1 MRKTLNRKWWVSGM
15 VLCFVLFCSWLTAS
29 AAALEPGKQQV
40 SDWVDGNKD
49 RMIRLSDAIW
59 SYAELGMQE
68 HRSVKALTDFLRAEG
83 FKVETGVAGMPT
95 AIRASWGNG
104 KPGVGFVGEYDALPM
119 IGNKAVP
126 KKEAF
131 VEGAPGHGC
140 GHNLNG
146 TAGVAAAAALKSFM
160 EKNNGPGSVYFFGT
174 PAEESVDAKVFM
186 LEAGVFNDAD
196 VLLMF
201 HSNTDNRVDTGTN
214 LAMFE
219 TKFQFK
225 GKTAHGARPHTGRS
239 ALDAIELM
247 NAGVNFMREHIP
259 MESRIHYVITKG
271 GVQPNVVPDFAESWY
286 YIRHPKIEEAE
297 RIYNWIID
305 IGKGAA
311 LMTQTTFSY
320 ETGGYN
326 YNKLNN
332 VSGARIMYENLR
344 LFGVPTFTQ
353 EEIDFAKALQREVK
367 AKELGINTDIKPF
380 AEKGELA
387 YSSSDIGAASW
398 AKPFVQLGMAVRI
411 EGAPG
416 HTWADVAL
424 DGMSIGHKF
433 MLQSSR
439 ILAATG
445 VDIVMKPEGL
455 KKMQAEFQEQTKDFQ
470 RKKFSESMK
479 PRVEQYKAEAAQWDK
494 LLQPYY
500 KNP

>member
-1 MRKTLNRKWWVSGM
+1 MWKTLNKKWWITGTVI
-15 VLCFVLFCSWLTAS
+15 CFVLSCFWLDGGAAS
-29 AAALEPGKQQV
+29 LDPGKQQI
-40 SDWVDGNKD
+40 SNWVDGNKE
-49 RMIRLSDAIW
+49 RLTRLSDAIW
-59 SYAELGMQE
+59 SYAELGFQE
-68 HRSVKALTDFLRAEG
+68 YRSAKALTDFLKAEG
-83 FKVETGVAGMPT
+83 FRVETGVAGMPT
-95 AIRASWGNG
+95 AIMASWGDG
-104 KPGVGFVGEYDALPM
+104 KPAIGFVGEYDALPM
-119 IGNKAVP
+119 INNKPVP
-126 KKEAF
+126 RKEPFA
-131 VEGAPGHGC
+131 EGAPGHGC

-146 TAGVAAAAALKSFM
+146 VGGAGAAAALKAYM
-160 EKNNGPGSVYFFGT
+160 EKNKIQGSVYFYGT
-174 PAEESVDAKVFM
+174 PAEESGNAKVFM
-186 LEAGVFNDAD
+186 LEAGVFKDAD
-196 VLLMF
+196 MLMF
-201 HSNTDNRVDTGTN
+201 WHANTDNRVDTGTN

-247 NAGVNFMREHIP
+247 NIGVNFMREHIP
-259 MESRIHYVITKG
+259 MESRIHYVVTKG

-297 RIYNWIID
+297 RIYNWIIE

-332 VSGARIMYENLR
+332 VSGARIMYENLK
-344 LFGVPTFTQ
+344 LFGVPAFTQ
-353 EEIDFAKALQREVK
+353 EEVEFAKALQRELK
-367 AKELGINTDIKPF
+367 AKEAGINTTIKPF

-398 AKPFVQLGMAVRI
+398 ATPFIQLGMATRI
-411 EGAPG
+411 EGVPG
-416 HTWADVAL
+416 HTWGDVAI

-433 MLQSSR
+433 MLQSAK
-439 ILAATG
+439 IMAATG
-445 VDIVMKPEGL
+445 VDILLKPDEL
-455 KKMQAEFQEQTKDFQ
+455 KKMQAEFKEQTKDFQ
-470 RKKFSESMK
+470 RKKFSDSMK
-479 PRVEQYKAEAAQWDK
+479 PRVDQYKAEAAQWDK